1 MAHVSIMLFGPK
13 TGKRNAFRQNIVN
26 YHRLHNIPWIVV
38 EGGFTRPPLVQQK
51 YHGIGWKGIAGHGHH
66 LVENAPSDRF
76 EKLGLDVKP
85 WKTDRSGPVL
95 LCGQIP
101 NDANIYYVDYSNWF
115 RSTCNELK
123 SLGVNYKVRF
133 HPRLKG
139 IKQKRLTIVARSTKS
154 KVTRYSLRRC
164 LDTVSAVIAYNSNRF
179 SRCRYSWCSNIR
191 NGRTLDRR

>member
-1 MAHVSIMLFGPK
+1 MIPDVAIYATSNRVLAEAVSDGIAAIGLKSRLAMKRVTMAHVSIMLFGPK

-139 IKQKRLTIVARSTKS
+139 IKQK
-154 KVTRYSLRRC
+154 
-164 LDTVSAVIAYNSNRF
+164 D
-179 SRCRYSWCSNIR
+179 
-191 NGRTLDRR
+191 